1 MTNPGAVE
9 PDSLDTDPR
18 RPLAELLRELRT
30 TPDGLT
36 GREAAHRQAV
46 YGANSLVRPSGRR
59 WPGELLSQFTQ
70 PLAMLL
76 MVAALL
82 AWAGGTPALSLAVI
96 AVILLN
102 AGFAFVQ
109 ERQAEQ
115 AVDALSAFLPPTA
128 QVIRDRSRCEI
139 AAADLVPGDVIV
151 VSEGDRVCA
160 DARLID
166 GTVQLDLSALT
177 GESLPIRRSADPAA
191 FEGALLDATDLI
203 FSGTSCTGGVATA
216 VVTRT
221 GMHTELGRIAALSQ
235 RGTTTPSPLEKQVRR
250 VTWII
255 AAASLVIGAAF
266 VPAGLLAGL
275 SWAAAITFSIG
286 LIVANVPEGLL
297 PTITLALAAGVRELA
312 HRGAVVKR
320 LSAVET
326 LGSVTVI
333 CTDKTGTLTQNRMTV
348 TRLWL
353 SGGEHDVTDTSG
365 DPRALSLAAA
375 AASCTT
381 AEAPN
386 KDQPAGSG
394 DPTELA
400 LLALADRLGAGT
412 TPAARRDAR
421 RAVFHFDAHLERM
434 SSIDLEDAERV
445 VHTKGAPESVIACCT
460 ELLDGHGKAQPLT
473 DGDRLA
479 LQKALD
485 VYATQGLRVL
495 AVARRVLLPAEGMTD
510 RRTVESR
517 LALVGLIAMV
527 DPPRPSVPTAVTQA
541 HQAGIR
547 IHVITGDYGP
557 TAANIARQ
565 VGIGTQGSRIV
576 TGASLDLLSDAELDV
591 LLSSDDEIVFART
604 SPEAKLRVCEALQGL
619 GEVVAMTGDG
629 VNDAPALRHADI
641 GVAMGRSGT
650 DVAREA
656 ATMVL
661 TDDDFATIVA
671 AVGAGRQVFDN
682 VRKFVLYIFAHA
694 APELLPFLVFA
705 LSGGAVPLPLTVLQ
719 ILAIDLGTETLPAL
733 ALGREPAEPGSMQ
746 RPPRPRGSG
755 VIDRALL
762 MRAWLLLG
770 GVSAVLVLG
779 GFLVS
784 LLCAGWHPGDPT
796 GPGSALHHAYLQA
809 TTMTFAGI
817 VACQI
822 GTAFAARTEH
832 VSLRAIGMWGNP
844 LLLGGI
850 VFELAFTGAVIYLPW
865 LQEVFG
871 TTSLGAS
878 QLALLL
884 PFPVIVWGVDEF
896 VRATR
901 RRRQAGAVPVGS
913 GPSALTRTPAGVA
926 RIEA

>member
-9 PDSLDTDPR
+9 PDALDADPR

-36 GREAAHRQAV
+36 GREAARRQAV
-46 YGANSLVRPSGRR
+46 YGANALVQRSGRR

-128 QVIRDRSRCEI
+128 QVVRNRARCEI
-139 AAADLVPGDVIV
+139 AASDLVQGDVIV

-203 FSGTSCTGGVATA
+203 FSGTSCTGGEATA

-312 HRGAVVKR
+312 HSGAVVKR

-353 SGGEHDVTDTSG
+353 SGGEHDVTDSRG
-365 DPRALSLAAA
+365 DPRALSLATEAA
-375 AASCTT
+375 LCTT
-381 AEAPN
+381 AEVPSEE
-386 KDQPAGSG
+386 QPAGSG

-400 LLALADRLGAGT
+400 LLALADRLGVKVT
-412 TPAARRDAR
+412 SAARRHAR
-421 RAVFHFDAHLERM
+421 HAVFHFDAHLERM
-434 SSIDLEDAERV
+434 SSIDFEGAGLV
-445 VHTKGAPESVIACCT
+445 VHTKGAPESVIASCT
-460 ELLDGHGKAQPLT
+460 GLVDVHGEAQPLT
-473 DGDRLA
+473 GGERLA

-485 VYATQGLRVL
+485 DYAAQGLRVL
-495 AVARRVLLPAEGMTD
+495 AVARRVLLQAEDLTD
-510 RRTVESR
+510 RRTVESG

-527 DPPRPSVPTAVTQA
+527 DPPRPSVPNAVAQA

-565 VGIGTQGSRIV
+565 VGIGKQGSRIV
-576 TGASLDLLSDAELDV
+576 TGAALDLLNDAELDA
-591 LLSSDDEIVFART
+591 LLAGDDEIVFART

-694 APELLPFLVFA
+694 VPELVPFLVFA

-762 MRAWLLLG
+762 LRAWLLLG
-770 GVSAVLVLG
+770 GVSSVLVLG
-779 GFLVS
+779 GFFVS
-784 LLCAGWHPGDPT
+784 LLGAGWHPGDPT
-796 GPGSALHHAYLQA
+796 GPGTALHHAYLQA

-832 VSLRAIGMWGNP
+832 ASLRAIGMWSNP
-844 LLLGGI
+844 LLLWGI
-850 VFELAFTGAVIYLPW
+850 AFELAFTGAVIYAPW

-871 TTSLGAS
+871 TTSLGAT

-884 PFPVIVWGVDEF
+884 PFPVIVWGVDEL
-896 VRATR
+896 VRAIR
-901 RRRQAGAVPVGS
+901 RGRQSGPVLIGS
-913 GPSALTRTPAGVA
+913 GPSALPAPQPV
-926 RIEA
+926 